1 MSLASKNIILASDF
15 VSLKARVKAEMN
27 RRCHSGS
34 LTSYAG
40 TNYDYSVTPASNGK
54 ILPEHLNK
62 LTTPVNAISNCGIAE
77 KQSGDVIPALDD
89 FNTKLSSHEAFP
101 MRGSGTDCASS
112 CSGLCSSGC
121 WNSCSGCGGSCSYSC
136 SGGCD
141 NTCSG
146 GCDGSCGGAC
156 WKDGCTSNCTAAC
169 RMDCTGGCSGCSA
182 TCRSCAGVCG
192 NGCGYNCGGNCRGGS
207 QDTHN
212 PGTGA

>member
-1 MSLASKNIILASDF
+1 MALASNNIVLASDF

-27 RRCHSGS
+27 RRCRVGS
-34 LTSYAG
+34 LTAYAG
-40 TNYDYSVTPASNGK
+40 TNYDYTVTPATGGVIKS
-54 ILPEHLNK
+54 EHLQK
-62 LTTPVNAISNCGIAE
+62 LTTPVNAIANTGIA
-77 KQSGDVIPALDD
+77 QGDPGTVISALDAFD
-89 FNTKLSSHEAFP
+89 TKLTAHENYP

-146 GCDGSCGGAC
+146 GCDGSCGTSC
-156 WKDGCTSNCTAAC
+156 WRDGCTSNCTAAC

-207 QDTHN
+207 RDTTN

>member
-1 MSLASKNIILASDF
+1 MSLASKNVILASDF

-27 RRCHSGS
+27 RRCRSGS
-34 LTSYAG
+34 MTSYAG
-40 TNYDYSVTPASNGK
+40 TSYDYSVTPASNGK

-89 FNTKLSSHEAFP
+89 FDAKLSSHEAFP
-101 MRGSGTDCASS
+101 IRGSGTDCASS

-141 NTCSG
+141 TGCSG
-146 GCDGSCGGAC
+146 CEGCGSGCSAGCAPTCAGGC
-156 WKDGCTSNCTAAC
+156 WNDGCTSNCTAAC
-169 RMDCTGGCSGCSA
+169 RMDCTGGCGGGCGTSCRRGCSA
-182 TCRSCAGVCG
+182 SCSPSCA
-192 NGCGYNCGGNCRGGS
+192 NG
-207 QDTHN
+207 
-212 PGTGA
+212 PGIN